1 MGDHIPLR
9 NLRAAVRKARS
20 VSVAVFVAELKPIL
34 VPVTKQAVIDAIARL
49 RARKVTA
56 VRCQDLFGELVIG

>member
-1 MGDHIPLR
+1 MGNDIPLR
-9 NLRAAVRKARS
+9 KLRATVKRARS
-20 VSVAVFVAELKPIL
+20 VSVAVFVAEHKPIT

-49 RARKVTA
+49 RARKVTS